1 MKNKLE
7 FNEVTPINYPAI
19 EYISWF
25 NSDTNNVQTL
35 CTNIFKGGFYTTD
48 PNYYLLLDAANKSI
62 QETEDD
68 IAKIK
73 GFLASYVPN
82 TKNIDK

>member
-1 MKNKLE
+1 MKIKDVVSITS
-7 FNEVTPINYPAI
+7 VTPINYPAI

-25 NSDTNNVQTL
+25 NSDSNNVQTL
-35 CTNIFKGGFYTTD
+35 CNNIFRGGFNTTD
-48 PNYYLLLDAANKSI
+48 PNFHLLLAAANKSI

-73 GFLASYVPN
+73 EFLANYIPPV
-82 TKNIDK
+82 IA